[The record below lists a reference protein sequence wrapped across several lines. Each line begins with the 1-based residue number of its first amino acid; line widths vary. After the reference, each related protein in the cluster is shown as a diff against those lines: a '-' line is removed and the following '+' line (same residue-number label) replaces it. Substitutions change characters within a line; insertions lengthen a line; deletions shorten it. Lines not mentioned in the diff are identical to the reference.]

1 MAEPLK
7 IESNDGFLHLE
18 DLPHNCIFNKVV
30 TGCGGTTVV
39 LQNAEDYV
47 IAVPTTELIINKT
60 YITQAG
66 ISKLSYNGIRPFG
79 LFGRFDDAAERK
91 LKDYLN
97 SSGTKKIM
105 CTYDKVPRL
114 MEYIKPTDNRLL
126 VDEYQCL
133 LKAYSYRQK
142 AIDGVLDNFRAFK
155 SFCFMSATPITPD
168 FVPDCLKDVT
178 VNEADWG
185 EDPAKLKVE
194 LLRTNKPYTMAAN
207 IINKYKLD
215 GYYEKNGHKSYEA
228 FFFINSVKDIAGILN
243 HCHLT
248 NDEARIICADTP
260 ENREKLIGYDISNSR
275 SSNKMF
281 TFITSKS
288 FEGADYHS
296 ETGICFVV
304 SSASNPHTQASIDT
318 DLPQIAGRIRTPG
331 NPFRYNLVHIFNTTY
346 KDLRL
351 YMTYKQMKAKT
362 DYDIKKAYETVKYF
376 NDAPTK
382 ELKDNLRDNIK
393 HDLNSLYIKYDKRK
407 DMFIVNDILP
417 KLELYNF
424 KVNQIVYGTGVSI
437 KKEYEDNNID
447 AKYHFEPAKETE
459 NTELPVVKKI
469 DFEEAFLRYARI
481 MSKDPHSPALMLLE
495 EQQPLIRPAYHNL
508 GVERVRNLRYIK
520 KSVEA
525 ALNCLDDDKTKE
537 QKLALLMVRLIPTAT
552 TITVANALDK
562 MSQAYNEIGISKKPK
577 TKDLHQWF
585 DCSEKPY
592 SKRINGKPQK
602 VVDIYRSKIIFEP
615 KHNEV

>member
-18 DLPHNCIFNKVV
+18 DLPYNCIFNKVV

-47 IAVPTTELIINKT
+47 IAVPTTELIVNKT
-60 YITQAG
+60 DITMAG
-66 ISKLSYNGIRPFG
+66 ISRLTYNGIKPFG

-168 FVPDCLKDVT
+168 FVPDCLKDVP
-178 VNEADWG
+178 VKEADWG
-185 EDPAKLKVE
+185 KAPATLKVE

-304 SSASNPHTQASIDT
+304 SSASNLHTQASIDT
-318 DLPQIAGRIRTPG
+318 DLPQIAGRIRTPN

-346 KDLRL
+346 KDMRL
-351 YMTYKQMKAKT
+351 YMTYDQMKAKT
-362 DYDIKKAYETVKYF
+362 DYDIKKAYDTVKYF

-407 DMFIVNDILP
+407 DKFIVNDILP

-424 KVNQIVYGTGVSI
+424 KVNQIVYRTGVSI
-437 KKEYEDNNID
+437 KKDYEDNNID

-459 NTELPVVKKI
+459 DTELPVVKKI
-469 DFEEAFLRYARI
+469 DFKEAFLRYARI
-481 MSKDPHSPALMLLE
+481 MTEDPHSPALLLLE

-508 GVERVRNLRYIK
+508 GVKRVRNLRYIK
-520 KSVEA
+520 KSIEA
-525 ALNCLDDDKTKE
+525 ALSCLDDDKTKE
-537 QKLALLMVRLIPTAT
+537 QKLAQLMMKLIPTAT

-562 MSQAYNEIGISKKPK
+562 LSQAYNEIGISREPK

-615 KHNEV
+615 KH

>member
-1 MAEPLK
+1 MEKLK
-7 IESNDGFLHLE
+7 INSNDGFLHLE

-39 LQNAEDYV
+39 LQNTEDYV
-47 IAVPTTELIINKT
+47 IAVPTTELITNKT
-60 YITQAG
+60 DLTIAG
-66 ISKLSYNGIRPFG
+66 ISKCEYNGIRPFG
-79 LFGRFDDAAERK
+79 LFGRFDDATERK

-97 SSGTKKIM
+97 SQGIKKVM
-105 CTYDKVPRL
+105 CTYDKIPKL
-114 MEYIKPTDNRLL
+114 MEYINPKDNQLT

-168 FVPDCLKDVT
+168 FVPDCLKDVP
-178 VNEADWG
+178 VVEADWG
-185 EDPAKLKVE
+185 KNTDTLKVD

-215 GYYEKNGHKSYEA
+215 GYYEQNGHKSYEA

-275 SSNKMF
+275 SDNKMF

-296 ETGICFVV
+296 KTGICFVV
-304 SSASNPHTQASIDT
+304 SSASNLHTQASIDT
-318 DLPQIAGRIRTPG
+318 DLPQIAGRIRTPE

-351 YMTYKQMKAKT
+351 YMTYEQMKAKT
-362 DYDIKKAYETVKYF
+362 DEALHTAQETVKVF
-376 NDAPTK
+376 NETK
-382 ELKDNLRDNIK
+382 NKKVKDHLRDNIK
-393 HDLNSLYIKYDKRK
+393 HDLNSLYIKYDKQR
-407 DMFIVNDILP
+407 DEFCVNDILP

-424 KVNQIVYGTGVSI
+424 KVNQIVYRTGVSI
-437 KKEYEDNNID
+437 RKDYEENNID
-447 AKYHFEPAKETE
+447 AQYHFEPVDETE
-459 NTELPVVKKI
+459 ETELPVVKKI
-469 DFEEAFLRYARI
+469 DFKEAFLKYAKI
-481 MSKDPHSPALMLLE
+481 MSENPHSPAIMLLE
-495 EQQPLIRPAYHNL
+495 QQQPLIRQAYDML
-508 GVERVRNLRYIK
+508 GVDRVSNLRYIK
-520 KSVEA
+520 KSVDA
-525 ALNCLDDDKTKE
+525 ALSCLDDDKTKD
-537 QKLALLMVRLIPTAT
+537 QKLAQLMVKLIPTAT
-552 TITVANALDK
+552 TITVANVLDK
-562 MSQAYNEIGISKKPK
+562 MSQAYSEIGISRQPK
-577 TKDLHQWF
+577 SKDLHQWF
-585 DCSEKPY
+585 DCSPPY
-592 SKRINGKPQK
+592 TKRIDGKVKK
-602 VVDIYRSKIIFEP
+602 VVDIYRSKFIFEP
-615 KHNEV
+615 KHKTV

>member
-1 MAEPLK
+1 MVEPLK

-39 LQNAEDYV
+39 LQNKEDYV

-60 YITQAG
+60 DITVAG
-66 ISKLSYNGIRPFG
+66 ISKRDYNGIRPFG
-79 LFGRFDDAAERK
+79 LFGRFDDATECK

-105 CTYDKVPRL
+105 CTYDKVPKL
-114 MEYIKPTDNRLL
+114 MEYITPSGNELL

-142 AIDGVLDNFRAFK
+142 AIDGVLDNFRRFK

-168 FVPDCLKDVT
+168 FVPDCLKDVP
-178 VNEADWG
+178 VKEADWG
-185 EDPAKLKVE
+185 QETERLKVE

-243 HCHLT
+243 YCHLT

-275 SSNKMF
+275 SDNKMF

-296 ETGICFVV
+296 KTGICFVV

-318 DLPQIAGRIRTPG
+318 DLPQIAGRIRTPE
-331 NPFRYNLVHIFNTTY
+331 NPLRYNLVHIFNTTY

-351 YMTYKQMKAKT
+351 YMTYEQMKAKT
-362 DYDIKKAYETVKYF
+362 DEALHTAQETVEMF
-376 NDAPTK
+376 NETK
-382 ELKDNLRDNIK
+382 NKKVKDHLRDNIK
-393 HDLNSLYIKYDKRK
+393 HDLNSLYIKYDKQK
-407 DMFIVNDILP
+407 DKFSVNDILP

-424 KVNQIVYGTGVSI
+424 KVNQIVYRTGVSI
-437 KKEYEDNNID
+437 RKNYEENNID
-447 AKYHFEPAKETE
+447 AQYHFEPADEPAE
-459 NTELPVVKKI
+459 TELPVVKKI
-469 DFEEAFLRYARI
+469 DFKEAFLRYAQI
-481 MSKDPHSPALMLLE
+481 MSENSHSPALILLE
-495 EQQPLIRPAYHNL
+495 EQQPLIRAAYHNL
-508 GVERVRNLRYIK
+508 GAERVRNLRYIK

-525 ALNCLDDDKTKE
+525 ALSCLDDDKTKE
-537 QKLALLMVRLIPTAT
+537 QKLAQLIVRLIPTAT
-552 TITVANALDK
+552 TITVANVLDK
-562 MSQAYNEIGISKKPK
+562 MSQAYNEIGISRKPK
-577 TKDLHQWF
+577 SKDLHQWF
-585 DCSEKPY
+585 DSSDPY
-592 SKRINGKPQK
+592 SKRIDGKPTK
-602 VVDIYRSKIIFEP
+602 VVDIYRSKLIFEP
-615 KHNEV
+615 KQC

>member
-1 MAEPLK
+1 MIETLK
-7 IESNDGFLHLE
+7 IKSNDGFLHLE

-60 YITQAG
+60 DITMAG
-66 ISKLSYNGIRPFG
+66 ISRLTYKGIRPFG
-79 LFGRFDDAAERK
+79 LFGKFDDTAERK

-105 CTYDKVPRL
+105 CTYDKVPKL
-114 MEYIKPTDNRLL
+114 MEYIIPSNYRLL
-126 VDEYQCL
+126 IDEYQCL

-142 AIDGVLDNFRAFK
+142 AIDGVLNNFRVFK

-168 FVPDCLKDVT
+168 FAPNCLKDIPVK
-178 VNEADWG
+178 EADWG
-185 EDPAKLKVE
+185 HKIGTLKVE
-194 LLRTNKPYTMAAN
+194 LWRTSKPYTMAAN
-207 IINKYKLD
+207 IINKYKYY
-215 GYYEKNGHKSYEA
+215 GYYIHNGHKSYEA

-275 SSNKMF
+275 SDNKMF

-318 DLPQIAGRIRTPG
+318 DLPQIAGRIRTHN
-331 NPFRYNLVHIFNTTY
+331 NPFRYNLFHIFNTTY
-346 KDLRL
+346 KDMRL
-351 YMTYKQMKAKT
+351 YMTYEQMKIKT
-362 DYDIKKAYETVKYF
+362 YYDIKKAYDTVKFF

-407 DMFIVNDILP
+407 DKFIVNDILP

-424 KVNQIVYGTGVSI
+424 KVNQIVYRTGVSI
-437 KKEYEDNNID
+437 KKDYEDNNID
-447 AKYHFEPAKETE
+447 FNYDFKPPKETE
-459 NTELPVVKKI
+459 ETKLPVVKKI
-469 DFEEAFLRYARI
+469 DFKEAFLRYARI
-481 MSKDPHSPALMLLE
+481 MSEDPHSPALMLLE
-495 EQQPLIRPAYHNL
+495 EQQPLIRPAYHDL

-520 KSVEA
+520 KSIEA
-525 ALNCLDDDKTKE
+525 ALSCLDDDKTKE
-537 QKLALLMVRLIPTAT
+537 QKLAQLIVRLIPTAT

-562 MSQAYNEIGISKKPK
+562 LSQAYSEIGISRQPK
-577 TKDLHQWF
+577 SRDLHQWF
-585 DCSEKPY
+585 DCSTPY
-592 SKRINGKPQK
+592 TKRIDGKVKK

-615 KHNEV
+615 KHKTV

>member
-1 MAEPLK
+1 
-7 IESNDGFLHLE
+7 
-18 DLPHNCIFNKVV
+18 
-30 TGCGGTTVV
+30 
-39 LQNAEDYV
+39 
-47 IAVPTTELIINKT
+47 
-60 YITQAG
+60 
-66 ISKLSYNGIRPFG
+66 
-79 LFGRFDDAAERK
+79 
-91 LKDYLN
+91 
-97 SSGTKKIM
+97 M

-114 MEYIKPTDNRLL
+114 MEYIQPINYGLTI
-126 VDEYQCL
+126 DEYQCL

-168 FVPDCLKDVT
+168 FVPDCLKDVP
-178 VNEADWG
+178 VKEADWG
-185 EDPAKLKVE
+185 HNTETLKVE

-248 NDEARIICADTP
+248 NDEVRIICADTP
-260 ENREKLIGYDISNSR
+260 DNHEKLIGYDISNSR
-275 SSNKMF
+275 SANKMF

-296 ETGICFVV
+296 DTGICFVV

-318 DLPQIAGRIRTPG
+318 DLPQIAGRIRTPE
-331 NPFRYNLVHIFNTTY
+331 NPFRYKLVHIFNTTY
-346 KDLRL
+346 KDQRL
-351 YMTYKQMKAKT
+351 YMTYEQMKAKT
-362 DYDIKKAYETVKYF
+362 DEALHTAQETVEMF
-376 NDAPTK
+376 NKTK
-382 ELKDNLRDNIK
+382 NKKVKEHLRNNIK
-393 HDLNSLYIKYDKRK
+393 HDLNSLYMKYDKLN
-407 DMFIVNDILP
+407 DQFSVNDILP

-424 KVNQIVYGTGVSI
+424 KVNQIVYRTGVSI
-437 KKEYEDNNID
+437 KKDYEDNNID
-447 AKYHFEPAKETE
+447 FNYDYKSAKETE
-459 NTELPVVKKI
+459 ETELPVVKKI
-469 DFEEAFLRYARI
+469 DFKEAFLRYARI

-495 EQQPLIRPAYHNL
+495 EQQPLIRAAYHNL
-508 GVERVRNLRYIK
+508 GVERVKNLRYIK

-525 ALNCLDDDKTKE
+525 ALSCLDDDKTKE
-537 QKLALLMVRLIPTAT
+537 QKLAQLMVRLIPTPT
-552 TITVANALDK
+552 TITVANAWDK
-562 MSQAYNEIGISKKPK
+562 MSQAYNEIGISRKLK